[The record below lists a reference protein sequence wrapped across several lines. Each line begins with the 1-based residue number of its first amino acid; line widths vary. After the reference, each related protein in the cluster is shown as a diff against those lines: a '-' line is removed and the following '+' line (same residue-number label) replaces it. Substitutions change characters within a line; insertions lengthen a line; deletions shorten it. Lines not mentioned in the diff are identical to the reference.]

1 LKIGNF
7 YSSIFFFKAFVLK
20 SSIANHQSK
29 DGGIMR
35 KNHIIG
41 GLVIFGTGLFLFYLF
56 GPYVVELFKGAMQP
70 LLIIIGLLA
79 LGAAIVGEKAF
90 RRMNFVVSAIFL
102 LLGLYGL
109 YDEYYAV
116 KDFFYGLLPPL
127 LIVAGLVSVVQGIK
141 KLT

>member
-1 LKIGNF
+1 
-7 YSSIFFFKAFVLK
+7 
-20 SSIANHQSK
+20 
-29 DGGIMR
+29 MR

-41 GLVIFGTGLFLFYLF
+41 GLIIFGAGLFLSYYYS
-56 GPYVVELFKGAMQP
+56 PYVVEVFKGAMQP

-79 LGAAIVGEKAF
+79 LGAAILGNKAF
-90 RRMNFVVSAIFL
+90 RRMNFVVSAVFL

-116 KDFFYGLLPPL
+116 MDFFYGLFPPL

>member
-1 LKIGNF
+1 
-7 YSSIFFFKAFVLK
+7 
-20 SSIANHQSK
+20 
-29 DGGIMR
+29 
-35 KNHIIG
+35 
-41 GLVIFGTGLFLFYLF
+41 
-56 GPYVVELFKGAMQP
+56 MQP

>member
-1 LKIGNF
+1 
-7 YSSIFFFKAFVLK
+7 
-20 SSIANHQSK
+20 
-29 DGGIMR
+29 MR

-41 GLVIFGTGLFLFYLF
+41 GLSVFSAGLCLLYYYST
-56 GPYVVELFKGAMQP
+56 YVVEWFKGAIHP

-79 LGAAIVGEKAF
+79 SGAAILGNESF
-90 RRMNFVVSAIFL
+90 RRMNLSVAAVFL

-116 KDFFYGLLPPL
+116 MDWFYGLFPPL
-127 LIVAGLVSVVQGIK
+127 LIVAGVFSVVVGIK